1 MLMLLLLSMMLVLL
15 MMTELLT
22 MAVLLNDDACV
33 VVSNDTD
40 NVNNNV
46 EVLMSC
52 LGCRCVVS
60 NESDGIYGDADVLKS
75 KDGVAYD
82 ADTGDVNNYVEVGVV
97 GDDVVNIDVIDVN
110 NNVCAV
116 DNYGVGVSCG

>member
-22 MAVLLNDDACV
+22 MAVLLNDACV
-33 VVSNDTD
+33 VVSNYTD

-82 ADTGDVNNYVEVGVV
+82 ADTGDVSNDVEVGVV
-97 GDDVVNIDVIDVN
+97 W
-110 NNVCAV
+110 
-116 DNYGVGVSCG
+116 